1 MFDYEFITIFVMLL
15 IKFIYNLVSPD
26 KVPAL
31 KRGFF
36 VHKNEIND
44 VFFFKIPLIDYIS

>member
-1 MFDYEFITIFVMLL
+1 MFDYEFITIFVGLL

-36 VHKNEIND
+36 VQQNQING
-44 VFFFKIPLIDYIS
+44 VLFFKKPLID